1 MRTAFKE
8 WAVIVE
14 ALGRVRIDAIESAL
28 GGPVTAFC

>member
-14 ALGRVRIDAIESAL
+14 ALGRGEQILILRVPSASVRD
-28 GGPVTAFC
+28 